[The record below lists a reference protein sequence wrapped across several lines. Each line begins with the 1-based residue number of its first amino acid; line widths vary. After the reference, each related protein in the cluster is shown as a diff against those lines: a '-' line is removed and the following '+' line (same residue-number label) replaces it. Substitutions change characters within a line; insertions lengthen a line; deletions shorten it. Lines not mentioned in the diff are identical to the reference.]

1 MSLLLLDKN
10 TQVVNTHGLVGGL
23 LDINYVLNTELGASE
38 EIDLGLSYYGL
49 YLLSCPTN
57 GGTAFYKIG
66 STTSCFLHGDKSG
79 GSELFGDF
87 TSSGS
92 EKIIFGRKD
101 FGGNIFV
108 KNNDVR
114 TLSIRIKM
122 IRG

>member
-1 MSLLLLDKN
+1 MKL
-10 TQVVNTHGLVGGL
+10 TAGTVGGL
-23 LDINYVLNTELGASE
+23 LDINYIFNTELGASE

-49 YLLSCPTN
+49 FLLSCPTN

-66 STTSCFLHGDKSG
+66 SATSCFLHGYKYG
-79 GSELFGDF
+79 ESELFGDF

-114 TLSIRIKM
+114 TLHIRIKM